1 MYFLI
6 FDKKF
11 RGGIPEDP
19 VFGTRYYLCFFY
31 FFFDGSTWYQ
41 IRGLPVFKKNSSGNS
56 GIRLL
61 VIAPKND
68 P

>member
-11 RGGIPEDP
+11 RGGI
-19 VFGTRYYLCFFY
+19 FK
-31 FFFDGSTWYQ
+31 
-41 IRGLPVFKKNSSGNS
+41 KKNSSGNS